1 MSQILESE
9 IKSALDAFVRP
20 LLHSHNGDIELKG
33 IEEGGVVRL
42 RLLGACAS
50 CMGAEQ
56 TIRDVVVAA
65 IRESCP
71 EVNEVR
77 VESGVSDELAAEAL
91 RFLKNRCRR

>member
-1 MSQILESE
+1 MNQALETAVQA
-9 IKSALDAFVRP
+9 ALDTRVRP

-33 IEEGGVVRL
+33 IEQDGLVRL

-50 CMGAEQ
+50 CMGAQQ

-71 EVNEVR
+71 SVTEVQ
-77 VESGVSDELAAEAL
+77 VETGVSDELAAEAL
-91 RFLKNRCRR
+91 RFLKERRRR